1 VLAPITQY
9 QQMPLTYN
17 NPMKIPTLEEAEQLL
32 TEAEQRNPG
41 PWVAHSRNVA
51 LAAKCIA
58 EHSNLD
64 VEAAYIMGLLHDIGR
79 REGVMGMRH
88 ILDGYTFLKSLGY
101 DNTARICL
109 THSFPLKDIRVF
121 MGQWDV
127 SEDEWTFI
135 QEFQNGLEYDD
146 YDKLLQLCDCLALPQ
161 GICLIEKRMIDV
173 ALRLGVTEHTVP
185 KWKAY
190 LGIKKYFDNKTG
202 GSIYKIL
209 PGVVATTFG
218 S

>member
-1 VLAPITQY
+1 
-9 QQMPLTYN
+9 MN
-17 NPMKIPTLEEAEQLL
+17 IPSLSEAEKLL

-64 VEAAYIMGLLHDIGR
+64 AEAAYIMGLLHDIGR
-79 REGVMGMRH
+79 REGVTGMRH
-88 ILDGYTFLKSLGY
+88 ILDGHIFLNGLGY
-101 DNTARICL
+101 EDSARICL

-121 MGQWDV
+121 MGHWDV
-127 SEDEWTFI
+127 SEEEWTFI
-135 QEFQNGLEYDD
+135 QEFQNKLEYDD
-146 YDKLLQLCDCLALPQ
+146 YDRLMQLCDCLALPQ

-173 ALRLGVTEHTVP
+173 ALRLGVTEYTVP

-190 LGIKKYFDNKTG
+190 LDIKKYFEEKMG
-202 GSIYKIL
+202 QSIYKVL
-209 PGVVATTFG
+209 PGIVETTFG
-218 S
+218 F